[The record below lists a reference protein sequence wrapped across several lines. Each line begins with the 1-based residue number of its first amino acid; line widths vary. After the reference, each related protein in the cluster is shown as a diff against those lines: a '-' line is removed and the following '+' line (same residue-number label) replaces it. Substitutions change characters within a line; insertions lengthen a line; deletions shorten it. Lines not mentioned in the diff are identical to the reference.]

1 MSSGRRNL
9 TKRRVRIVLF
19 KWLGASNALKIR
31 FLQRYQIRNR
41 NANLARQNLLSAW
54 AGIEFILDLGFGEV
68 VELVKILCNAEISR
82 LASKIHLIINL
93 LEVVS

>member
-9 TKRRVRIVLF
+9 TKRRVRKNILIA
-19 KWLGASNALKIR
+19 LGASNALKIR

-41 NANLARQNLLSAW
+41 NVNLAHQNSLSAW

-68 VELVKILCNAEISR
+68 VE
-82 LASKIHLIINL
+82 
-93 LEVVS
+93 